1 MEPGALR
8 GVNAEGWIA
17 KSICPET
24 EELNEGTSRS
34 SSLDGLSATDV
45 FAFCQLLGGT
55 VVRSSLAVETDRRL
69 SDRADLPASAA
80 VVLSCVHLWNV
91 SMQHDTPS

>member
-24 EELNEGTSRS
+24 EELNAGTLRS
-34 SSLDGLSATDV
+34 SSLDRLSATDV
-45 FAFCQLLGGT
+45 FAFGPLLGGRLG
-55 VVRSSLAVETDRRL
+55 VVCSSLAVETDRRL

-80 VVLSCVHLWNV
+80 VVLFCVHL
-91 SMQHDTPS
+91 